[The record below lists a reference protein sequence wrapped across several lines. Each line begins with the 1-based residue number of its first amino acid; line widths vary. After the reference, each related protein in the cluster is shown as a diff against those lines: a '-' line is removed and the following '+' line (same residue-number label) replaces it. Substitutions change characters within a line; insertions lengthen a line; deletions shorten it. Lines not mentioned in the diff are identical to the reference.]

1 MLTRMK
7 LENFKA
13 WQRADLKFGKVT
25 GFFGANSAGKS
36 SLFHFLLLLKQ
47 TRNATDRGVGLD
59 FGGRA
64 ELVNLGTFADVVHL
78 HDKEKGDSLAP

>member
-1 MLTRMK
+1 MK

-13 WQRADLKFGKVT
+13 WQKADLKFGKVT

-47 TRNATDRGVGLD
+47 TGMQPTGALVSILAVGQ
-59 FGGRA
+59 
-64 ELVNLGTFADVVHL
+64 
-78 HDKEKGDSLAP
+78 SW

>member
-13 WQRADLKFGKVT
+13 WQEADLKFGKVT

-36 SLFHFLLLLKQ
+36 SLFHQHASK
-47 TRNATDRGVGLD
+47 A
-59 FGGRA
+59 
-64 ELVNLGTFADVVHL
+64 
-78 HDKEKGDSLAP
+78 